1 MFKALLKRVS
11 LWMETD
17 AFQGI
22 TESNSIGSIGFSMT
36 LTVGLIRELVSLCL
50 GGLGQRGTYFLY
62 MPS

>member
-1 MFKALLKRVS
+1 
-11 LWMETD
+11 METD

-22 TESNSIGSIGFSMT
+22 TECNSLGSIGFSMT
-36 LTVGLIRELVSLCL
+36 LTVGLIREQVLVCL